1 MFYRCFLDLGSQDVN
16 WYRNSNPYFRLFL
29 SADPSF
35 WSQISRIK
43 ACMQYMQYMQ
53 YIEWARASLHLK
65 TRSRLCTYC
74 KCYVLGAPVSAGVCC
89 VLGAK
94 ASVFFRYPS
103 EAGPPYRAIHVTW
116 IFSNVWK
123 TYVGHVRKLIHPI
136 RLSFYVFHM
145 SFQSF
150 HRPGIPIGLLERS
163 IKLTNEPPQ
172 GLLANLRTWRFRRW
186 DTIWFKSNQHLSSPL
201 EYTNN
206 TE

>member
-53 YIEWARASLHLK
+53 YIEYRARASLHLK

-103 EAGPPYRAIHVTW
+103 EAGPPYRAIHVNLDIQQCVKNICRTCQ
-116 IFSNVWK
+116 K
-123 TYVGHVRKLIHPI
+123 TYPSYPIILLRVSYVVSVISQARYSDWSLGEIHQADEWATARPFGQLEDLKIPEMRHNLIQIESTPI
-136 RLSFYVFHM
+136 IISWIY
-145 SFQSF
+145 
-150 HRPGIPIGLLERS
+150 
-163 IKLTNEPPQ
+163 K
-172 GLLANLRTWRFRRW
+172 
-186 DTIWFKSNQHLSSPL
+186 
-201 EYTNN
+201 
-206 TE
+206 